1 MSRTLS
7 ILELV
12 FLISEICGLYTFK
25 GNEEPVLCP
34 HQFPLTTIAS
44 IQSTL
49 KQLESGNAKTRV
61 LKALSMCCGLAGS
74 PMETKLYIR
83 ATLPFSKGGYNLG
96 KIEVNKSVMVQRM
109 TSRMRERSI
118 RKPDLLFCFKDAPTQ
133 TEKRKWGIALEYNG
147 RYHADQKQHRL
158 DDMRRNELQALGII
172 EYVLWKEDYDNIV
185 IMDNLFETIRNEL
198 NMPVHKP
205 SQEKKKLE
213 LQKRLKLWSDLEQ
226 ASRSY
231 YQKLCAI

>member
-25 GNEEPVLCP
+25 GDEEPVLYP
-34 HQFPLTTIAS
+34 HQFPLTSIAS
-44 IQSTL
+44 IKSTL

-96 KIEVNKSVMVQRM
+96 KIKVNKSVMVQRM

-118 RKPDLLFCFKDAPTQ
+118 RKPDLLFALRMLQ
-133 TEKRKWGIALEYNG
+133 RKRKKENGALLLNIT
-147 RYHADQKQHRL
+147 ADIMQIKNNTGSMICAEMSCRL
-158 DDMRRNELQALGII
+158 
-172 EYVLWKEDYDNIV
+172 
-185 IMDNLFETIRNEL
+185 
-198 NMPVHKP
+198 
-205 SQEKKKLE
+205 
-213 LQKRLKLWSDLEQ
+213 
-226 ASRSY
+226 
-231 YQKLCAI
+231 